1 MKDGRKKIVV
11 FLYNSFKD
19 PVIQSNLFL
28 YLKHTN
34 ENQQKYRFHIISFEQ
49 NAFKLSTEEELQTK
63 LALQKIAINWTPL
76 TFTPGGLMNKL
87 MDFSKLI
94 FVLTKLRVQGY
105 KYLITLNSVAGAI
118 GYVFSL
124 FLRFKLYMYQYE
136 PHSEFGVDGGLW
148 TEKSLKFKV
157 LNKLE
162 YLSAKYATVISNGT
176 VYMLERLKHWKVKAH
191 VFKIPSVVNED
202 KFQFTQQGRAMVRE
216 KCGIPMDKHVILYP
230 GKFGDLYYSTQEV
243 ASFFNTIN
251 KNIPNCFFMVLTMN
265 DLGETK
271 KIFED
276 VGLEPNQFLI
286 TRASY
291 DEMPN
296 YLSAADLGLVA
307 VPPQPSKKFCSNIKV
322 GEFLCTGLPY
332 FICEGVSEDDLV
344 ARKFDVGIPM
354 KDLSTESTIAILPM
368 VEKYL
373 AEDKATIVARCRPAG
388 SDYRGFN
395 KLILEFGKAL
405 DALTK

>member
-1 MKDGRKKIVV
+1 MKDQRKKIVV

-28 YLKHTN
+28 YLKYTN
-34 ENQQKYRFHIISFEQ
+34 EHSNNYRFHIISFEQ
-49 NAFKLSTEEELQTK
+49 NAFKLSPEAELKTK
-63 LALQKIAINWTPL
+63 LDLQKIAIDWTPL

-94 FVLTKLRVQGY
+94 LVLTKLRFQGFNHM
-105 KYLITLNSVAGAI
+105 ITLNSVAGAI
-118 GYVFSL
+118 GYIFSL

-176 VYMLERLKHWKVKAH
+176 IYMLERLKSWNVKAS

-202 KFQFTQQGRAMVRE
+202 KFQFSQRGRENIRTLL
-216 KCGIPMDKHVILYP
+216 GIPMEKNVILYP
-230 GKFGDLYYSTQEV
+230 GKFGDLYYSAKEV
-243 ASFFNTIN
+243 ACFFNTIN
-251 KNIPNCFFMVLTMN
+251 KHIPNCYFLVLTMN
-265 DLGETK
+265 DLDETK
-271 KIFED
+271 DIFEKE
-276 VGLEPNQFLI
+276 GLDAKQFLI

-344 ARKFDVGIPM
+344 ARQFDVGIPM
-354 KDLSTESTIAILPM
+354 KNLDTQSTLDILPL
-368 VEKYL
+368 VEKFL
-373 AEDKATIVARCRPAG
+373 AEDKAAIVARCRPAG
-388 SDYRGFN
+388 SNYRGFN

-405 DALTK
+405 AALTK